1 MKRDWDLI
9 RAILVAAEESEG
21 PLSTADVEGWPAD
34 AVNYHIELIVEAG
47 LATGGCTTYLNN
59 GGRTC
64 RIESLTWQGHE
75 LLDGIRSKTA
85 WNAIQ
90 RLAKEKGL
98 ALTFEVVKLAAAEVV
113 KSLFR

>member
-21 PLSTADVEGWPAD
+21 DIATSDIEGWSSET
-34 AVNYHIELIVEAG
+34 VNYHIELIVEAG
-47 LATGGCTTYLNN
+47 LATGGCVTYIS
-59 GGRTC
+59 GGGKVC
-64 RIESLTWQGHE
+64 RIHSLTWAGHE

-90 RLAKEKGL
+90 RIAREKGL
-98 ALTFEVVKLAAAEVV
+98 ALTFEVVKLAASEVV
-113 KSLFR
+113 KSVFR